1 MKIQISILLGF
12 VLIDQFKAAP
22 CDNPGDAANYS
33 SKYLDVKKGEECKH
47 WTKFGALQGRS
58 FSAAPP
64 ASPYQLLDFAGSNA
78 LIMRNVKDP
87 YNF

>member
-47 WTKFGALQGRS
+47 WTSLG
-58 FSAAPP
+58 
-64 ASPYQLLDFAGSNA
+64 
-78 LIMRNVKDP
+78 
-87 YNF
+87 